1 MTAHFQQRGYWSDIF
16 PFDPY
21 QKQVRGINEAI
32 DALQENGL
40 YLLEGACGTGKTLM
54 SLTAG
59 LSLVRDRDTKF
70 QRLLVVTSK
79 KQQLRAF
86 EDDLK
91 AINGHTDQQF
101 EGLSLVGKSD
111 VCPYVQTGHIDQD
124 EIYHRCL
131 QLRENMDR
139 IMSDVV
145 DEGKADRRVDAAL
158 GLAARVDVEDDP
170 FEEQMSVAGV
180 DTPYTEGIPEVQ
192 DEEYC
197 PFYAEY
203 FVNDYQDQNPVK
215 IHHGTTARETL
226 RNGAK
231 LGTCPHAAMK
241 QMVDD
246 GHVLIGNYSHVFSP
260 QTVESFTGGMIDES
274 TILIVD
280 EAHEMVNK
288 VRDELSYSVTM
299 ETLRYAIRDV
309 DMVLKW
315 LNGKGHGGKV
325 RIAKSIVDK
334 ADYEQSEL
342 KGLRW
347 FLSETY
353 DLFADEIDQHLTS
366 EYGSGWEDS
375 IMPESVSDDSISIQ
389 RENGDLLDDWV
400 QQNGVESDWTRA
412 LHLGYAVAYIR
423 QRIMKKIDRTTP
435 EGDLAIERV
444 RELLNRWL
452 IGNYTEYF
460 RELKLNTR
468 HHAKTDEDLS
478 EREWQR
484 AYRAE
489 IRVNNCIPQDEIAG
503 TLDLFGGA
511 IVMSATLAPLDVY
524 KEVTG
529 IRKLKHGAQPSDT
542 LVSKAV
548 DRYEKLRNGGQDTE
562 DDVNDDEDEEEER
575 TPPEERAR
583 DVSTSV
589 FGMDF
594 PEENRASI
602 AVNAP
607 KFTWTERW
615 PPEENQSLRS
625 TYRNVL
631 TDVATTTPG
640 NVLVFM
646 PSYQEAEWAADI
658 LENAP
663 AVDKP
668 VLADESSSDATTEQ
682 LKEEFFDGGGKILA
696 TGLRGTLTEGVD
708 FDGDKLDAAVICG
721 VPISN
726 TGTELANAIQNAYS
740 SRFGDWLGFQYAFTV
755 PAVRKTRQ
763 ALGRVIRGDDDVGVR
778 VLVDKRYTDA
788 AGQSSVLSHF
798 PDYSREEFRTV
809 EPDGLERSL
818 QQFWSQF

>member
-1 MTAHFQQRGYWSDIF
+1 MTGQSQQRGYWADIF

-21 QKQVRGINEAI
+21 QKQVRGIDEAI

-59 LSLVRDRDTKF
+59 LSLIRDPNTKF

-86 EDDLK
+86 EDDLD
-91 AINGHTDQQF
+91 AINTHTDEHFQ
-101 EGLSLVGKSD
+101 GLSLVGKPD

-131 QLRENMDR
+131 ELRENMDR
-139 IMSDVV
+139 LMSEAV
-145 DEGKADRRVDAAL
+145 DEGRADRRVDAAY
-158 GLAARVDVEDDP
+158 GLARRVDVEDDP

-180 DTPYTEGIPEVQ
+180 DTPYTEGIPEAMG
-192 DEEYC
+192 EEYC

-203 FVNDYQDQNPVK
+203 FVNDYQDRSAVK

-231 LGTCPHAAMK
+231 QGTCPHAAMK

-246 GHVLIGNYSHVFSP
+246 GDVLIGNYSHVFSP

-315 LNGKGHGGKV
+315 LDGQGHGGKV
-325 RIAKSIVDK
+325 RIAKSIVEN
-334 ADYEQSEL
+334 ADYDRGEL
-342 KGLRW
+342 KGLRR
-347 FLSETY
+347 FLSATY
-353 DLFADEIDQHLTS
+353 DLFADQIDQHLTR
-366 EYGSGWEDS
+366 EYGSRWEDK
-375 IMPESVSDDSISIQ
+375 ILPDSVSEDSVSIQ
-389 RENGDLLDDWV
+389 RENGDVLDDWV
-400 QQNGVESDWTRA
+400 QENGVESDWTRA

-423 QRIMKKIDRTTP
+423 QRIMKKIDKTTP

-460 RELKLNTR
+460 RELKLNPR
-468 HHAKTDEDLS
+468 RHAKTDEDLS

-484 AYRAE
+484 AFRAE

-503 TLDLFGGA
+503 TLDCFGGA

-529 IRKLKHGAQPSDT
+529 IRKLKHGAQPSET
-542 LVSKAV
+542 LVTKAV
-548 DRYEKLRNGGQDTE
+548 DRYEKLRNGGQETE
-562 DDVNDDEDEEEER
+562 DQEEDEEEER

-583 DVSTSV
+583 NVSTSV

-607 KFTWTERW
+607 KFTWSERW

-625 TYRNVL
+625 IYRNVL
-631 TDVATTTPG
+631 TDVAKTTPG

-646 PSYQEAEWAADI
+646 PSYQEAEWAANI
-658 LENAP
+658 LENATE
-663 AVDKP
+663 VNKP

-682 LKEEFFDGGGKILA
+682 LKREFFDGGGKILT

-708 FDGDKLDAAVICG
+708 FDGDKLRAAVICG

-726 TGTELANAIQNAYS
+726 TGTELADAIQKAYS

-778 VLVDKRYTDA
+778 VLVDERYTDA
-788 AGQSSVLSHF
+788 AGRSSVMSHF
-798 PDYSREEFRTV
+798 PDYSREEFRSV
-809 EPDGLERSL
+809 EPGELERGL
-818 QQFWSQF
+818 RQFWSQF

>member
-1 MTAHFQQRGYWSDIF
+1 MTGQSQQYGSWSDIF

-59 LSLVRDRDTKF
+59 LSLVRSPDTKF

-86 EDDLK
+86 EDDLES
-91 AINGHTDQQF
+91 INANTDEHFQ
-101 EGLSLVGKSD
+101 GLSLVGKSD
-111 VCPYVQTGHIDQD
+111 VCPYVHSGHIDQD

-139 IMSDVV
+139 LMSEAVE
-145 DEGKADRRVDAAL
+145 EGRADRRVDAAY

-180 DTPYTEGIPEVQ
+180 DTPYTEGIPAVMG
-192 DEEYC
+192 EEYC

-203 FVNDYQDQNPVK
+203 FVNDYQDKRAVK

-231 LGTCPHAAMK
+231 QGTCPHAAMK
-241 QMVDD
+241 KMVDD
-246 GHVLIGNYSHVFSP
+246 GDVLIGNYSHVFSP
-260 QTVESFTGGMIDES
+260 RTVESFTGGLINES

-280 EAHEMVNK
+280 EAHEMVNQ
-288 VRDELSYSVTM
+288 VRSELSYSVTM
-299 ETLRYAIRDV
+299 ETLRYAIKDV
-309 DMVLKW
+309 DMVLDW
-315 LNGKGHGGKV
+315 LGGKGHGGKV
-325 RIAKSIVDK
+325 RIARSIVEN
-334 ADYEQSEL
+334 ADYDEDDL
-342 KGLRW
+342 KGLRK
-347 FLSETY
+347 FLSGTY
-353 DLFADEIDQHLTS
+353 SLFADQIDQHLTE
-366 EYGSGWEDS
+366 EYGSRWEDA
-375 IMPESVSDDSISIQ
+375 ITPDAVEEDSVSIQWDD
-389 RENGDLLDDWV
+389 GDVLDSWV
-400 QQNGVESDWTRA
+400 QKEGSESDWARA

-423 QRIMKKIDRTTP
+423 QRIMKKIDQTTP

-460 RELKLNTR
+460 RELKLNPRR
-468 HHAKTDEDLS
+468 HPREDDLDG
-478 EREWQR
+478 REWQQ
-484 AYRAE
+484 AYDAE
-489 IRVNNCIPQDEIAG
+489 VRVNNCIPQDEIAG
-503 TLDLFGGA
+503 TLDCFGGA

-529 IRKLKHGAQPSDT
+529 IRKLNHGAHPSST
-542 LVSKAV
+542 LVTKAI
-548 DRYEKLRNGGQDTE
+548 DRYEKLRNGGKETDDHE
-562 DDVNDDEDEEEER
+562 DDDDEEER
-575 TPPEERAR
+575 PTPEERSR
-583 DVSTSV
+583 HVSTSV

-594 PEENRASI
+594 PEENRTSI
-602 AVNAP
+602 AVDAP
-607 KFTWTERW
+607 KFTWSDRW
-615 PPEENQSLRS
+615 PPEENQGLRS
-625 TYRNVL
+625 VYRNVL
-631 TDVATTTPG
+631 VDVAKTTPG

-646 PSYQEAEWAADI
+646 PSYQEAEWAANI
-658 LENAP
+658 LENASE
-663 AVDKP
+663 VTKP
-668 VLADESSSDATTEQ
+668 VLADESSTDATTEQ
-682 LKEEFFDGGGKILA
+682 LKREFFEGGGKILT

-708 FDGDKLDAAVICG
+708 FDGDKLHAAVICG

-726 TGTELANAIQNAYS
+726 TGTELANAIQDAYS

-763 ALGRVIRGDDDVGVR
+763 ALGRVIRGDDDVGIR
-778 VLVDKRYTDA
+778 VLVDERYTEDA
-788 AGQSSVLSHF
+788 GRSSVMSHF
-798 PDYSREEFRTV
+798 PDYSRSEFRTV
-809 EPDGLERSL
+809 EANELERGL
-818 QQFWSQF
+818 NQFWSQF